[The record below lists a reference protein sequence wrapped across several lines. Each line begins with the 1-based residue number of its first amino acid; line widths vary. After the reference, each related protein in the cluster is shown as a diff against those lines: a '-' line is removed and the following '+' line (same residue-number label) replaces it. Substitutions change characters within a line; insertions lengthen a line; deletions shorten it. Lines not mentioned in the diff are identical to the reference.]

1 MTMGHGLARVAAG
14 AAAMLTALGFITS
27 AGAQGSQGES
37 QAVSQADAALVSR
50 GAYLARAADCA
61 PCHTGDASK
70 PFAGGLALKTPFG
83 TLFSVNITSDPETGI
98 GNWTCAQF
106 KNALHQG
113 IRADGAYLYPG
124 MPFDAYTEIEEN
136 DLEALWA
143 YVRRIAPVKAPNP
156 ANELTFPF
164 DVRLGMLAWREL
176 FFAPGYF
183 KPAAGKSAEWN
194 RGAYLVEALGHCSDC
209 HSPRNIMGA
218 VKGKALF
225 TGTEVDGFYA
235 PDIASAALAKTWT
248 SENLVQFLKTGSS
261 PQRGSVFG
269 PMADVIHDSLSHLTD
284 PDLAAIVTYLLDSPP
299 PPDMPAPQ
307 KLSPLAPA
315 VYQHAARLYVDNCAA
330 CHQPH
335 GTGIA
340 GAIPPLVGNP
350 AVTAL
355 EPYNVVAVVLQ
366 GLPADGRYGVM
377 PSFAG
382 RLSDAQIADVAN
394 YVRTSWGNQADPNA
408 SAAMVAAW
416 RATVAVP
423 DFGTQA
429 AAAFD
434 CPRIGGAPG
443 AAGPQPA
450 TVATLSAILQG
461 GNRNLPELIAAYERM
476 TPGATPAEAVNTMVS
491 AYCPVVAASDA
502 PTYRKYAELRRF
514 SLQAAAAASPQAAAA
529 PFPPVDLIW
538 ATPAGRAFVARLP
551 GPFLGK
557 ITCPEDDGKLVPKE
571 LVSKAAAALGKPK
584 LPVGGV
590 ATVATRFAMRNPKA
604 TPADLANALIAAYC
618 PLVTAGRSFDPAERF
633 SWLEG
638 FGEQVIQTLQIR
650 TMGLNVEPAAQA
662 KAARRRMGGAKR
674 YPSSGHRHGR

>member
-1 MTMGHGLARVAAG
+1 MGHGLARVAVG
-14 AAAMLTALGFITS
+14 AAALLTASGFVTS
-27 AGAQGSQGES
+27 AQAQGSQD
-37 QAVSQADAALVSR
+37 DAALVSR
-50 GAYLARAADCA
+50 GEYLARAADCA
-61 PCHTGDASK
+61 PCHTGDPSK

-98 GNWTCAQF
+98 GKWTYAQF

-124 MPFDAYTEIEEN
+124 MPFDAFTKIEER

-156 ANELTFPF
+156 ENGLSFPF

-183 KPAAGKSAEWN
+183 KPTAGKSAEWN

-218 VKGKALF
+218 IKGKAVF
-225 TGTEVDGFYA
+225 TGSEVDGFYA
-235 PDIASAALAKTWT
+235 PDIASGVLAKTW
-248 SENLVQFLKTGSS
+248 SSDNLVQFLKTGSS

-284 PDLAAIVTYLLDSPP
+284 PDLAAMVTYLLDSPP

-307 KLSPLAPA
+307 RLSPLAPA
-315 VYQHAARLYVDNCAA
+315 VYQHAAKIYIDNCAA

-335 GTGIA
+335 GIGIA
-340 GAIPPLVGNP
+340 GTIPPLAGNP
-350 AVTAL
+350 AVTAR
-355 EPYNVVAVVLQ
+355 EPYDVIAAVLE
-366 GLPADGRYGVM
+366 GLPAGGTYGAM

-382 RLSDAQIADVAN
+382 RLSDQQIADLAN
-394 YVRTSWGNQADPNA
+394 YVRTSWGNRADPNA
-408 SAAMVAAW
+408 SAGMVAAW
-416 RATVAVP
+416 RANVPVP

-434 CPRIGGAPG
+434 CPRVGGAPG
-443 AAGPQPA
+443 AAGPRPA
-450 TVATLSAILQG
+450 TVAALSEMLQG
-461 GNRNLPELIAAYERM
+461 GNRNLPVLIAAYERM
-476 TPGATPAEAVNTMVS
+476 TPGATPADTVNAMVS
-491 AYCPVVAASDA
+491 AYCPVVSASGV

-514 SLQAAAAASPQAAAA
+514 SLQAAAAVSPQAAAV
-529 PFPPVDLIW
+529 PFPPVDTIW
-538 ATPAGRAFVARLP
+538 ATPAGRSFVARLP
-551 GPFLGK
+551 GPFSGK
-557 ITCPEDDGKLVPKE
+557 ITCPADDGQLVPEE
-571 LVSKAAAALGKPK
+571 LVTKASAALGKPR

-590 ATVATRFAMRNPKA
+590 ATVALTTRFATQNPKA

-618 PLVTAGRSFDPAERF
+618 PTVTAARSVDPAERF

-638 FGEQVIQTLQIR
+638 FGEQVIQTLQMR
-650 TMGLNVEPAAQA
+650 TMGLNVEPASQA
-662 KAARRRMGGAKR
+662 KVARPASTSRTPSRRR
-674 YPSSGHRHGR
+674 HRA

>member
-1 MTMGHGLARVAAG
+1 MGHEPARVAVG
-14 AAAMLTALGFITS
+14 AAAMLTALGFVTS
-27 AGAQGSQGES
+27 AGAQASQD
-37 QAVSQADAALVSR
+37 DAALVSR
-50 GAYLARAADCA
+50 GEYLARAADCA

-70 PFAGGLALKTPFG
+70 PFAGGLAFRTPFG
-83 TLFSVNITSDPETGI
+83 TMFSVNITSDPETGI
-98 GNWTCAQF
+98 GKWTYAQF

-113 IRADGAYLYPG
+113 IRADGAYLYPA
-124 MPFDAYTEIEEN
+124 MPFDAYTKVEEN

-143 YVRRIAPVKAPNP
+143 YVRRIAPVKAQNP
-156 ANELTFPF
+156 DNELSFPF

-183 KPAAGKSAEWN
+183 TPTAGKSMEWN
-194 RGAYLVEALGHCSDC
+194 RGDYLVEALGHCSDC

-218 VKGKALF
+218 VKGKAVF
-225 TGTEVDGFYA
+225 TGSEVDGFYA

-248 SENLVQFLKTGSS
+248 KDNLVQFLKTGSS

-269 PMADVIHDSLSHLTD
+269 PMADVIRDSLSHLTD

-315 VYQHAARLYVDNCAA
+315 VYRHAAKLYIDNCAT

-340 GAIPPLVGNP
+340 GAIPPLAGNP
-350 AVTAL
+350 AVTAR
-355 EPYNVVAVVLQ
+355 EPYDVIAAVLE
-366 GLPADGRYGVM
+366 GLPAGGTYGVM

-382 RLSDAQIADVAN
+382 RLSDDEIEDLAN
-394 YVRTSWGNQADPNA
+394 YVRTSWGNRADPNA
-408 SAAMVAAW
+408 SARMIAAW
-416 RATVAVP
+416 RATVPVP

-434 CPRIGGAPG
+434 CPRVGGAPG
-443 AAGPQPA
+443 VAGPQPA
-450 TVATLSAILQG
+450 TVAALSGMLQG
-461 GNRNLPELIAAYERM
+461 GNRNMPELIADYERM
-476 TPGATPAEAVNTMVS
+476 TPGGTPAEAVNALVS

-502 PTYRKYAELRRF
+502 ATYRKYAELRRF
-514 SLQAAAAASPQAAAA
+514 SLQAAAAVSPQAAAV
-529 PFPPVDLIW
+529 PFPPVDMIW
-538 ATPAGRAFVARLP
+538 ATPAGRSFVARLP
-551 GPFLGK
+551 GPFSGK
-557 ITCPEDDGKLVPKE
+557 ITCPADDGKLVPEE
-571 LVSKAAAALGKPK
+571 LVTKARAALGKRR

-590 ATVATRFAMRNPKA
+590 ATVALTTRFATQNPKA

-618 PLVTAGRSFDPAERF
+618 PAVTAGRSIDPAERF

-638 FGEQVIQTLQIR
+638 FGEQVIQTLQMR
-650 TMGLNVEPAAQA
+650 TMGLNVEPASLA
-662 KAARRRMGGAKR
+662 KATPPTRGTSRTPPHRR
-674 YPSSGHRHGR
+674 HRT

>member
-1 MTMGHGLARVAAG
+1 MIRRLSWEMTMGQELSRVAFG
-14 AAAMLTALGFITS
+14 AAAMLTAWGFVTS
-27 AGAQGSQGES
+27 AGAQASMD
-37 QAVSQADAALVSR
+37 DAALVSR
-50 GAYLARAADCA
+50 GEYLARAADCA

-70 PFAGGLALKTPFG
+70 PFAGGLAFKTPFG

-98 GNWTCAQF
+98 GKWTYAQF

-113 IRADGAYLYPG
+113 IRADGAYLYPA
-124 MPFDAYTEIEEN
+124 MPFDAYTKIEEK

-143 YVRRIAPVKAPNP
+143 YVRRIAPVKASNP
-156 ANELTFPF
+156 DNDLSFPF

-183 KPAAGKSAEWN
+183 TPTAGKSTEWN

-218 VKGKALF
+218 VKGKAVF
-225 TGTEVDGFYA
+225 TGSEVDGFYA
-235 PDIASAALAKTWT
+235 PDIASAALAKTWS

-315 VYQHAARLYVDNCAA
+315 VYRHAAKLYIDNCAT

-340 GAIPPLVGNP
+340 GAIPPLAGNP
-350 AVTAL
+350 AVTAR
-355 EPYNVVAVVLQ
+355 EPYDVIAAVLE
-366 GLPADGRYGVM
+366 GLPAGGTYGPM

-382 RLSDAQIADVAN
+382 RLSDDEIADLAN
-394 YVRTSWGNQADPNA
+394 YVRTSWGNRADPNA
-408 SAAMVAAW
+408 SARMIAAW
-416 RATVAVP
+416 RATVSVP

-434 CPRIGGAPG
+434 CPRVGGAPG

-450 TVATLSAILQG
+450 TVAALSGMLQG
-461 GNRNLPELIAAYERM
+461 GNRNMPELIADYERM
-476 TPGATPAEAVNTMVS
+476 TPGANPAEAVNALVS

-502 PTYRKYAELRRF
+502 PTYRKFAELRRF
-514 SLQAAAAASPQAAAA
+514 SLQAAAAVSPQAAAV
-529 PFPPVDLIW
+529 PFPPVDMVW
-538 ATPAGRAFVARLP
+538 ATPAGVHSSRACQVHSREKSRALRMTASWCRRNSSPRPGPPSASPSYRSEESQRLRLP
-551 GPFLGK
+551 
-557 ITCPEDDGKLVPKE
+557 
-571 LVSKAAAALGKPK
+571 
-584 LPVGGV
+584 
-590 ATVATRFAMRNPKA
+590 R
-604 TPADLANALIAAYC
+604 
-618 PLVTAGRSFDPAERF
+618 
-633 SWLEG
+633 
-638 FGEQVIQTLQIR
+638 
-650 TMGLNVEPAAQA
+650 GL
-662 KAARRRMGGAKR
+662 RRRIPRPPLRTSPMR
-674 YPSSGHRHGR
+674 